1 MLWFVFQI
9 SAAHN
14 TDAAMRKD
22 TTFVERTMSFH
33 SCFINDYQGDKSKFQ
48 RGELSKW
55 KIDQCARFDIPQAE
69 VSWYDTEFQLAFQPR
84 SIWNQLCKIF
94 DMHKKGELSGMKAP
108 TANVSARQAGIQFQ
122 KRSQLKS
129 TSFKTLNEKISV
141 EVKASILGSVILKE
155 KTLSVMSSDFVLHKN
170 LAQTRT
176 VFAWLADCEGNW
188 DKCIEKFS
196 PQFTSEV
203 VLKRFSSLVGS
214 IPAKHLNLA
223 LASREGAE
231 QYAPVSLKN
240 WVLQANVSRG
250 ARVVTDDVHSK
261 SWEKMSKV
269 ER

>member
-1 MLWFVFQI
+1 
-9 SAAHN
+9 
-14 TDAAMRKD
+14 
-22 TTFVERTMSFH
+22 
-33 SCFINDYQGDKSKFQ
+33 
-48 RGELSKW
+48 
-55 KIDQCARFDIPQAE
+55 
-69 VSWYDTEFQLAFQPR
+69 
-84 SIWNQLCKIF
+84 
-94 DMHKKGELSGMKAP
+94 MHKKGELSGMKAP

-176 VFAWLADCEGNW
+176 VFAWLADCEGGNW

-196 PQFTSEV
+196 PQFTSEA

-214 IPAKHLNLA
+214 IPAKSLNLA

-240 WVLQANVSRG
+240 WVVEANVSRG

-261 SWEKMSKV
+261 SWDKMSKV
-269 ER
+269 ERQALRTTIQTLKGATFGNKLADGTPL

>member
-1 MLWFVFQI
+1 MWFVFQI

-69 VSWYDTEFQLAFQPR
+69 VSWYDTEFQLAFQPPI
-84 SIWNQLCKIF
+84 IWDQLCKIF
-94 DMHKKGELSGMKAP
+94 NMHKKGELSGMKAP

-155 KTLSVMSSDFVLHKN
+155 KTLSVMSTDFVLHKN
-170 LAQTRT
+170 LAQT
-176 VFAWLADCEGNW
+176 
-188 DKCIEKFS
+188 
-196 PQFTSEV
+196 
-203 VLKRFSSLVGS
+203 
-214 IPAKHLNLA
+214 
-223 LASREGAE
+223 
-231 QYAPVSLKN
+231 
-240 WVLQANVSRG
+240 
-250 ARVVTDDVHSK
+250 
-261 SWEKMSKV
+261 
-269 ER
+269 